1 MRNNRLLWTLVLL
14 IALIG
19 LTVSAQEV
27 DGLVRRQD
35 EETGTTPIRVRSTT
49 TAPSKTE
56 EEDSTITPAP
66 TGDEADSGDDKN
78 TKEGTKDGTKEEE
91 DAGTTSVR
99 VRSSSESIRT
109 RATTTKV
116 NANSPTGN
124 IGMVTPA
131 ASDGFQLYPIGT
143 QITWVYNYTGVL
155 ISPTAVN
162 VEAFCSRTQQLYTIA
177 QNYSIKATTVVWD
190 TEEYQRTGNP
200 QIAAETYT
208 LLIYD
213 NAVQKTSI
221 PQPGKLGIFNTF
233 TFAMYTPRGN
243 TPLSEYVCPTCSDA
257 SSLLQS
263 HSVKVLLGTS
273 LLVTMGFAWFVHGAV

>member
-1 MRNNRLLWTLVLL
+1 MWTLVLL

-35 EETGTTPIRVRSTT
+35 EETTTPIRVRSSST
-49 TAPSKTE
+49 TAPSKTEE

-66 TGDEADSGDDKN
+66 TGDEADSEDEDKN
-78 TKEGTKDGTKEEE
+78 TTKEGTKEGTKEDE
-91 DAGTTSVR
+91 DAGTTSIR
-99 VRSSSESIRT
+99 VRSSSDSIRT

-116 NANSPTGN
+116 NANSPAGS
-124 IGMVTPA
+124 IVMVTPA
-131 ASDGFQLYPIGT
+131 ITDEFQLYPIGT

-155 ISPTAVN
+155 ISPTAIN
-162 VEAFCSRTQQLYTIA
+162 IEAFCSRTQQLYTIA

-208 LLIYD
+208 LYMYD

-221 PQPGKLGIFNTF
+221 PQPGKLGIFRTF

-257 SSLLQS
+257 SSLLLS

>member
-35 EETGTTPIRVRSTT
+35 EETGTTPIRVRSSST

-66 TGDEADSGDDKN
+66 TEDEADSDSEDKN
-78 TKEGTKDGTKEEE
+78 TKEGTKE
-91 DAGTTSVR
+91 DEGAGTTSIR

-109 RATTTKV
+109 RGTVTKV
-116 NANSPTGN
+116 NPNSPTGN
-124 IGMVTPA
+124 IGMVSPA
-131 ASDGFQLYPIGT
+131 TSDGFQLYPIGT

-162 VEAFCSRTQQLYTIA
+162 IEAFISRTQQLYTIA
-177 QNYSIKATTVVWD
+177 HNYSSKATTVVWD
-190 TEEYQRTGNP
+190 TEEYEKTGNP
-200 QIAAETYT
+200 RIAGETYT
-208 LLIYD
+208 LYIYD
-213 NAVQKTSI
+213 NAIQKTSI
-221 PQPGKLGIFNTF
+221 PEAGKLGIFNTF
-233 TFAMYTPRGN
+233 TFAMYTPKGN
-243 TPLSEYVCPTCSDA
+243 TPLSEYVCPTCNDA

-263 HSVKVLLGTS
+263 HSFKVLLGTS
-273 LLVTMGFAWFVHGAV
+273 LFVTMGFAWFVHGAV